1 MSMKYVAQTLSYLLH
16 PFLMPLYA
24 VYFIFNVDSVF
35 SLVPTLPR
43 IYCYCITALVLLVIP
58 LLSLPILK
66 HFRLITNYGLDSRQE
81 RVYPILVA
89 VIFSFLGFWLMGRI
103 PYANIVQQLY
113 LVLIILLSAFSIV
126 TLRWKMSMHM
136 TAMGAVCGF
145 LFILGMKYWG
155 DVRNLLILMLILSG
169 ILASCRLYLGK
180 HTPLQVYIGF
190 LFGLGFIIGILY

>member
-1 MSMKYVAQTLSYLLH
+1 MKVKYVAQTLSYLLH
-16 PFLMPLYA
+16 PLLMPLYA

-35 SLVPTLPR
+35 SLVPPLTR
-43 IYCYCITALVLLVIP
+43 IYCYCVTALVLLVLP

-66 HFRLITNYGLDSRQE
+66 YFRLITSYGLDSRQE

-89 VIFSFLGFWLMGRI
+89 VVFSFLGFWFIGRV

-145 LFILGMKYWG
+145 LFILGVKYLG
-155 DVRNLLILMLILSG
+155 DTRNIFILMVILSG
-169 ILASCRLYLGK
+169 ILGSCRLYLGK
-180 HTPLQVYIGF
+180 HTPLQVGIGF
-190 LFGLGFIIGILY
+190 LFGLAFVIGILY